1 MSRNTDPDIVHIES
15 NTICR
20 YSLMIERFEQITR
33 TVLVYKSAPEL
44 RHFLL
49 KLFWNENLMG

>member
-1 MSRNTDPDIVHIES
+1 MSRNTDPDVLHIKS

-33 TVLVYKSAPEL
+33 IALVYKSAPEF

-49 KLFWNENLMG
+49 ELFWNENLMG